1 MNCFLSEFNYFLRV
15 FELKNKFGHF
25 TTEEPKKQNIV
36 RQISIC
42 ITKKYNKFQ
51 AISIEFSRKERKKY
65 KPIDIIY
72 KPTKNP
78 ELSLL
83 RYFTQDISK
92 AYHNFYS
99 VGDKTESG
107 FGSYE
112 CYYCR
117 KFFLREDRHKRH
129 VEKCAGIPD
138 IVYNFNTKNLITFQ
152 DSFNAKGDLPFVM
165 YFDFETTFEF
175 DKKIKSQNLEID
187 VFSKMQYE
195 RKIQLIG
202 KTINALYV
210 KCL

>member
-1 MNCFLSEFNYFLRV
+1 MDICDKNEFKNIIDKKLIYQLDEKKYEFILDLQKFNNNCYEVNCFLSEFNYFLRV

-25 TTEEPKKQNIV
+25 TIEEPKKQNIV

-42 ITKKYNKFQ
+42 ITKKYNEFQ

-99 VGDKTESG
+99 VGDRTKHG
-107 FGSYE
+107 F
-112 CYYCR
+112 
-117 KFFLREDRHKRH
+117 
-129 VEKCAGIPD
+129 
-138 IVYNFNTKNLITFQ
+138 
-152 DSFNAKGDLPFVM
+152 
-165 YFDFETTFEF
+165 
-175 DKKIKSQNLEID
+175 
-187 VFSKMQYE
+187 
-195 RKIQLIG
+195 
-202 KTINALYV
+202 
-210 KCL
+210 